1 MADIALIV
9 GTRPEIIKMSPVIRA
24 LKRDDFVFI
33 HTGQHYDYN
42 LSLQFI
48 KDLDLPKPDV
58 TFALTHS
65 EPALQ
70 MGEMII
76 KLHNAMKKIRPR
88 IVAVEGDTNS
98 VLAGGISAIKNGIR
112 LAHIEAGLRSY
123 DWRMP
128 EEHNRIA
135 ADHMSDL
142 LFAPTELSKKN
153 LLNERVHGDIHVT
166 GNTIVDA
173 VAQNIKIARS
183 KSKIDIPSE
192 DFILATLHRAENVDD
207 EATLANLAYALMGC
221 PMRVIFPIHPR
232 TMKRLKQFRL
242 YEKIKRA
249 GNIALVPPVGYFD
262 FLALMQKCRLIVTDS
277 GGVQE
282 EATCPLI
289 RKRVVLVRKSTER
302 PEAEKAG
309 FVRIAG
315 TDKHDI
321 TVAIDHAINN
331 RQRLPSTSPFG
342 DGRAGKRIAELLS
355 SHTNS

>member
-48 KDLDLPKPDV
+48 KDLDLPEPDV

-65 EPALQ
+65 EPDLQ

-76 KLHNAMKKIRPR
+76 KLHSALKKIRPR

-98 VLAGGISAIKNGIR
+98 VLAGSISAIKNGIR

-123 DWRMP
+123 DWRMS

-135 ADHMSDL
+135 ADHMSDI

-153 LLNERVHGDIHVT
+153 LLDEKVHGDIHVT

-183 KSKIDIPSE
+183 KSKVDIPSE
-192 DFILATLHRAENVDD
+192 NFILTTLHRAENVDD
-207 EATLANLAYALMGC
+207 EATLGNLTYSLIGC

-232 TMKRLKQFRL
+232 TVKRLKQFRL
-242 YEKIKRA
+242 YEKVRQA
-249 GNIALVPPVGYFD
+249 GNITLIPPVGYFD
-262 FLALMQKCRLIVTDS
+262 FLALMQQCALIVTDS
-277 GGVQE
+277 GGIQE

-315 TDKHDI
+315 TDNHDM
-321 TVAIDHAINN
+321 TVMIDHAINN
-331 RQRLPSTSPFG
+331 RLRLPSTSPFG
-342 DGRAGKRIAELLS
+342 DGAAGRKIAELLK
-355 SHTNS
+355 

>member
-24 LKRDDFVFI
+24 LKRDDFAFI

-48 KDLDLPKPDV
+48 KDLDLPEPDV

-65 EPALQ
+65 EPDLQ

-76 KLHNAMKKIRPR
+76 KLHDTLKKLAPK

-112 LAHIEAGLRSY
+112 LVHIEAGLRSY

-128 EEHNRIA
+128 EEHNRVA
-135 ADHMSDL
+135 ADHMSDI

-153 LLNERVHGDIHVT
+153 LIDEKVHGDIHVT

-173 VAQNIKIARS
+173 VAQNVKIART
-183 KSKIDIPSE
+183 KSKVEIPSE

-207 EATLANLAYALMGC
+207 EATLGNLAYALMRC
-221 PMRVIFPIHPR
+221 PVRVIFPIHPR
-232 TMKRLKQFRL
+232 TVKRLKQFRL

-249 GNIALVPPVGYFD
+249 GNVTLVPPVGYFD
-262 FLALMQKCRLIVTDS
+262 FLALMQKCRLVVTDS
-277 GGVQE
+277 GGMQE

-321 TVAIDHAINN
+321 TVAIDHALDSKEK
-331 RQRLPSTSPFG
+331 LPRSTPFG

-355 SHTNS
+355 S

>member
-98 VLAGGISAIKNGIR
+98 ILAGGISAIKNGIR

-142 LFAPTELSKKN
+142 LFAPTELSKRN

-207 EATLANLAYALMGC
+207 EATLGNLAYALMKC
-221 PMRVIFPIHPR
+221 PVRVVFPIHPR

-277 GGVQE
+277 GGIQE
-282 EATCPLI
+282 EATCPPI

-342 DGRAGKRIAELLS
+342 DSKAGERIVELLS
-355 SHTNS
+355 SHTSS